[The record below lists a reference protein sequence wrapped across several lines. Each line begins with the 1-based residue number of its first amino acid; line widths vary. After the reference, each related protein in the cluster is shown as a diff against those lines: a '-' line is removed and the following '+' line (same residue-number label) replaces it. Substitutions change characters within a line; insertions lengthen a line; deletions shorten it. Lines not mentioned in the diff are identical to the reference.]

1 MNISDDFRETIVK
14 EIKYVAKKIDQSN
27 DPNQKLYF
35 FSGIYSII
43 QKIFNLEYDSDLIF
57 FHFILRQT
65 YDAFNGR
72 LQAIMKG
79 GETVVPLQEDQF
91 KKLSQITKEL
101 ANKLQKNE
109 DVNETLKKFAILSY
123 TTTGNGYYLLQKG
136 LLKIKDI

>member
-1 MNISDDFRETIVK
+1 MNISDNSRKAIVE
-14 EIKYVAKKIDQSN
+14 EIKYVAKMMDQSK
-27 DPNQKLYF
+27 DPVQKLYF

-43 QKIFNLEYDSDLIF
+43 QRTFNLECDSDLIF
-57 FHFILRQT
+57 SHFILRQT

-79 GETVVPLQEDQF
+79 GETLILLQEEHF

-101 ANKLQKNE
+101 AIKIQKNE
-109 DVNETLKKFAILSY
+109 DASETLKRFAVLSY
-123 TTTGNGYYLLQKG
+123 TTTGNGYYLMQKG